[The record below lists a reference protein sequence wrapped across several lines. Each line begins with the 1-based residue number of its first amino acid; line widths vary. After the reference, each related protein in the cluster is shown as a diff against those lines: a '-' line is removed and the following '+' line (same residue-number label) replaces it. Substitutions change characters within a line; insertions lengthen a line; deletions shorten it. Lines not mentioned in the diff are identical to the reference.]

1 MSSEA
6 YAGVMTRSQRADD
19 KAAMLSML
27 QLNLMK
33 YLISEISKTLRNFAI
48 FVEEEKQMV
57 ENGEDQNTAP
67 HFAQNRRACVQRG
80 GPT

>member
-33 YLISEISKTLRNFAI
+33 YLISELARLFGTL
-48 FVEEEKQMV
+48 QSL
-57 ENGEDQNTAP
+57 
-67 HFAQNRRACVQRG
+67 
-80 GPT
+80 